1 MKTHES
7 RRRQFSG
14 SFGIPPEVQEARKI
28 HDEKKAAAEAAAG
41 EEAMPESDEDTDD
54 EPGEAGPDSAEEGDG
69 KQGASFSG
77 SDVSKLTPRKALAS
91 LGVTLED
98 QDFHSILYR
107 GYVEKNVEIMPAIG
121 GIKAMLVKLKTLTPE
136 EYNLVD
142 ELVAEDLDAIKG
154 TNLGFQARRELWTI
168 SFAVLDINGRELGK
182 AKRDKDGNLD
192 LKELARNRHK
202 MLSQLSPAVINK
214 IIKINSTLNWAIT
227 AIVEDPK
234 SNF

>member
-14 SFGIPPEVQEARKI
+14 SFGIPPEMQEARKTFE
-28 HDEKKAAAEAAAG
+28 EKKAAAEAAPGPDDA
-41 EEAMPESDEDTDD
+41 EEENEGPGVVEDEGPDTGMGESDK
-54 EPGEAGPDSAEEGDG
+54 PGAAFAPGD
-69 KQGASFSG
+69 
-77 SDVSKLTPRKALAS
+77 VTKLPPRKALES
-91 LGVTLED
+91 LGVKLED

-107 GYVEKNVEIMPAIG
+107 GYVEKDVEIMPALG
-121 GIKAMLVKLKTLTPE
+121 GVKAMVVKLKTLTPE
-136 EYNLVD
+136 EYNLID
-142 ELVAEDLDAIKG
+142 ELLAEDLDAIKG

-182 AKRDKDGNLD
+182 VKREKDGSVD
-192 LKELARNRHK
+192 LKELARSRHK

-214 IIKINSTLNWAIT
+214 IIKINSTMNWAIT